1 MNFIKYFFHFISNL
15 FYTKKTQYDSHE
27 MTLNEKG
34 CLSYIS
40 TSKYTLD
47 FFFKAIPTISYD
59 NLILLLENSWKEDK
73 NTTIKLIFQLG
84 NCRKKQG
91 GKADKINFHT
101 CLVWLYHKNPQIILD
116 NLEQIK
122 EHGYYKSLLELLKYV
137 IHTEGVLSL
146 KVEREMIEEKK
157 NYKNMIR
164 NELKNEKRMNRL
176 KSQRNLKEQFA
187 KSIGKSLDEIW
198 IQGRDEWKKTKNF
211 TTDLTK
217 ITHNMK
223 KDGKIYPITV
233 NIKNSKQSNHGVWV
247 SDEYYQQFLS
257 FIKKRDENLKIINRE
272 KRKSTQEIINL
283 RIQEAMKDPMIYE
296 LNEKIAI
303 IFAKGIEE
311 DMNTTGKS
319 ISGLASKWTPSCNSH
334 FDKNT
339 PIVDTIIK
347 HIKSINTRDDYRKV
361 IKLLRNVA
369 EIPESLSVNG
379 NWDKVNYRKMPGK
392 CRLLYGK
399 KIYRKYDEKRYDE
412 YLDECK
418 QAIKNNDE
426 KGPKVN
432 IGAIYPHEIIRL
444 LYENEN
450 KEDSSSNEF
459 QDNYEEDEDYYTY
472 SENKNNDNYIEINNN
487 MRLCEYDDEDH
498 VIEEESIEES
508 DEKNIINYNEYNDK
522 EGDETANLLWYELI
536 KRLYDSNSKN
546 KYKLIPIIDVSGSML
561 GGDPSPMEIG
571 VAMGLLIA
579 EIAQF
584 GSFMRG
590 RMITFHENPTLVK
603 IDTIDKYSLST
614 SGLRNKVEK
623 IKQLDWGGTTDFDK
637 VFELLIEAYENKEID
652 DLENYV
658 FIVCSDMQ
666 FDESCNGEW
675 ETKYQTIK
683 NRFIEKGFQQI
694 PKIVFWNLRSD
705 TNDFPVNASQEGVV
719 LLSGFSTGLLET
731 LMNGDMDDFTPER
744 QMLRVLDS
752 KYYKNIIS
760 Y

>member
-1 MNFIKYFFHFISNL
+1 MNFIQYFFHFISNL

-34 CLSYIS
+34 CLSYIT

-137 IHTEGVLSL
+137 IHTEGILSV
-146 KVEREMIEEKK
+146 KVEREIIEEKK

-187 KSIGKSLDEIW
+187 KSIDKSLDEIW

-223 KDGKIYPITV
+223 KDGNIYPITV

-247 SDEYYQQFLS
+247 SDEYYQQFLL

-272 KRKSTQEIINL
+272 KRKLNQEIINI

-311 DMNTTGKS
+311 DMNTIGKS

-339 PIVDTIIK
+339 CIVDTIIK
-347 HIKSINTRDDYRKV
+347 HLKSIHNRDDYRKA

-399 KIYRKYDEKRYDE
+399 KVYRKYDEKRYDE

-418 QAIKNNDE
+418 KAIKNGDKN
-426 KGPKVN
+426 GPKVN

-450 KEDSSSNEF
+450 KDEEYDYDDCQDDSEKEF
-459 QDNYEEDEDYYTY
+459 NEEDYTY
-472 SENKNNDNYIEINNN
+472 TYTYTENKKNDKYIEINNN
-487 MRLCEYDDEDH
+487 MTFYEEDE
-498 VIEEESIEES
+498 
-508 DEKNIINYNEYNDK
+508 EKNEKDIQEKNEEDIK
-522 EGDETANLLWYELI
+522 EKDDDSTANLLWYELI

-546 KYKLIPIIDVSGSML
+546 KYKLIPIVDVSGSML

-584 GSFMRG
+584 GSYMRG
-590 RMITFHENPTLVK
+590 KMITFHENPTLVK
-603 IDTIDKYSLST
+603 IDDIDDYALST
-614 SGLRNKVEK
+614 SGLREKVEK
-623 IKQLDWGGTTDFDK
+623 IKELDWGGTTDFDK
-637 VFELLIEAYENKEID
+637 VFELLIEAYENKEIT

-705 TNDFPVNASQEGVV
+705 TNNFPVNASQEGVV